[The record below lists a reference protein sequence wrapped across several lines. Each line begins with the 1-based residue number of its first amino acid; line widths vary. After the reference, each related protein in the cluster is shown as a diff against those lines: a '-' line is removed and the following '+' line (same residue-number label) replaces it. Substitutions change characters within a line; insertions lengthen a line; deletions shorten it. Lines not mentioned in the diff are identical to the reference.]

1 MNASASARVGSS
13 PSAFWSFAMAV
24 MMLLMS
30 SSALIESE
38 RPPRSASGAPRST
51 AVRAIGAKPDEAE
64 SRANIGLS
72 RRGAAMSFLSDCRRS
87 RT

>member
-51 AVRAIGAKPDEAE
+51 AVRAMGAKPDEAE
-64 SRANIGLS
+64 RRANIGLS
-72 RRGAAMSFLSDCRRS
+72 SARRGI
-87 RT
+87 

>member
-24 MMLLMS
+24 MIDLMS

-51 AVRAIGAKPDEAE
+51 AVRAMGAKPDEAE
-64 SRANIGLS
+64 RRANIGLS
-72 RRGAAMSFLSDCRRS
+72 RSRVGVQLFFDCRRS